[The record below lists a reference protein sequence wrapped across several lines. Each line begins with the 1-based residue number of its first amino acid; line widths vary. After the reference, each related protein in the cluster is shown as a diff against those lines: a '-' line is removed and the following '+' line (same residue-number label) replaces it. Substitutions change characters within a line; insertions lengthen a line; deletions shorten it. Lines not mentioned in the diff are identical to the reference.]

1 MLLPV
6 VLLLLVGPV
15 TYRQARSAV
24 RLPVGR
30 RDVPL
35 TTPFP
40 GSFAAQVVERG
51 RDAAVTQHPP
61 GAVRVCRRGRV
72 RAERATGEEFLC
84 DVH

>member
-30 RDVPL
+30 RDASL

-51 RDAAVTQHPP
+51 RDAAVRSI
-61 GAVRVCRRGRV
+61 AWGRSGV
-72 RAERATGEEFLC
+72 SPWTRPDGTG
-84 DVH
+84 DR

>member
-6 VLLLLVGPV
+6 VLLLLVGPAI
-15 TYRQARSAV
+15 YRQARSAV

-30 RDVPL
+30 RDASL
-35 TTPFP
+35 MTPFP

-51 RDAAVTQHPP
+51 RDAAVRSIAW
-61 GAVRVCRRGRV
+61 AVRACRRERV
-72 RAERATGEEFLC
+72 RAERTTGEEFLC